1 MTDLIRPNVLK
12 FGPKKQEEKDKDL
25 ASGLKVFSN
34 YDAVPI
40 GKKTEIVP
48 KFLSKML
55 TDFKVL
61 FPEMVN
67 YGGKLA
73 NVVQDQ
79 DTGLK
84 VLRYV
89 EDECYLESMLNELDC
104 FLDFRND
111 LDLKVKWKSF
121 FLAFRNYAHS
131 VKAVGQ
137 FPMWPLKPDHLV
149 LGEYIEPKP
158 SGAVD
163 EFLNFFN
170 FYTPKDRLMV
180 KWIIASAC
188 WSEGQ
193 GRRPIFV
200 ICGPEGLDS
209 TVQIGKSTLAA
220 MIQYLFQ
227 SFGDLHVEVDVER
240 FIVDLM
246 AVSHE
251 RIVRLDNVKSGFRS
265 NVLERLLTSPRLFGH
280 VHGRGRISV
289 ENHVTFIIT
298 ANDPS
303 VTKDTATRSMK
314 SVLAPPSLT
323 APFKHDEEYIKDF
336 LDKTRKEIFGDAAY
350 WLINPSRY
358 PKRPG
363 VTRFKYFEENI
374 GQKFGDLDVG
384 SQLIADIKSMND
396 ESKIHEEFLDFLYGI
411 LITYKMPGKTEYPLN
426 PDKHVIFVLGAVM
439 AVFYKNFFQLRGER
453 PPGMRGA
460 DIKRLCLAVGMH
472 GITQKVQGDAHRGYM
487 VNPKVTT
494 GDKWAILQQRSVDR
508 YAIPI
513 KSVK

>member
-170 FYTPKDRLMV
+170 FHTPKDRLMV

-200 ICGPEGLDS
+200 I
-209 TVQIGKSTLAA
+209 
-220 MIQYLFQ
+220 
-227 SFGDLHVEVDVER
+227 
-240 FIVDLM
+240 
-246 AVSHE
+246 
-251 RIVRLDNVKSGFRS
+251 
-265 NVLERLLTSPRLFGH
+265 
-280 VHGRGRISV
+280 
-289 ENHVTFIIT
+289 
-298 ANDPS
+298 
-303 VTKDTATRSMK
+303 
-314 SVLAPPSLT
+314 
-323 APFKHDEEYIKDF
+323 
-336 LDKTRKEIFGDAAY
+336 
-350 WLINPSRY
+350 
-358 PKRPG
+358 
-363 VTRFKYFEENI
+363 
-374 GQKFGDLDVG
+374 
-384 SQLIADIKSMND
+384 
-396 ESKIHEEFLDFLYGI
+396 
-411 LITYKMPGKTEYPLN
+411 
-426 PDKHVIFVLGAVM
+426 
-439 AVFYKNFFQLRGER
+439 
-453 PPGMRGA
+453 
-460 DIKRLCLAVGMH
+460 
-472 GITQKVQGDAHRGYM
+472 
-487 VNPKVTT
+487 
-494 GDKWAILQQRSVDR
+494 
-508 YAIPI
+508 
-513 KSVK
+513 